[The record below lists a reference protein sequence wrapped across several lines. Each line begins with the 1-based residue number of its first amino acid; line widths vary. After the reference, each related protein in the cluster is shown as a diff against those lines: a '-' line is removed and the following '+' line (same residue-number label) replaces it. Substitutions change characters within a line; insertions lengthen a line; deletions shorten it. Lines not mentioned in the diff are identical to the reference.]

1 MACAMVLS
9 LSWEVPSTGL
19 ILDNT
24 KEGKELKK
32 YQAQVDGELWQS
44 NSQLSMTERRILGQ
58 SGFESVHR

>member
-1 MACAMVLS
+1 MACAMVLR